1 MTAAAS
7 PQTKKQVEEHGSVY
21 ELKSGKHRSWE
32 AMVLRQDVPTL
43 VMYYAPWCGHCK
55 SLSPVFAQAA
65 QVTDPHKILII
76 LTTS

>member
-1 MTAAAS
+1 
-7 PQTKKQVEEHGSVY
+7 
-21 ELKSGKHRSWE
+21 
-32 AMVLRQDVPTL
+32 MVLRQDVPTL